1 MFTNF
6 TKLVPTQILLKT
18 CPLCKSKNIED
29 LKLKE
34 TNFIRPFKKPMTTKL
49 GFCNNCTFLFCL
61 NPLDNNSM
69 QEYYKK
75 NFQLRSTDIDVVE
88 EFVHASQTK
97 FIDDHFPLKNK
108 NVLEVGANTGKLLN
122 HLKKL
127 HGCKTYFDE
136 LNVEAVNILENIQGH
151 KSKKAIGKKGKFDVI
166 IMRHVLEH
174 IVDPIQ
180 YLKKIQKDL
189 EDDGVIFI
197 EVPDFTF
204 LDNHNDTLLFEH
216 VNYFSQLTLSRVLD
230 SAGLIVIGQKFSITD
245 NYATISDRALRVI
258 ARKKPKEL
266 KLGIKKAVKNHQNF
280 RVNGTNKIMEKIIKK
295 AGKKAKIGFYAA
307 SWWTERFLLN
317 TQLKGINLVGIF
329 DKDKKKQNTIYLNL
343 KVFPPAEIHRL
354 KPDIIFV
361 MSSFEPQIKH
371 DLKLLNYKGKVY
383 GWSDLVKLAEKE
395 NFNPK

>member
-1 MFTNF
+1 
-6 TKLVPTQILLKT
+6 LVPNQRTLKN
-18 CPLCKSKNIED
+18 CPICISKNIED

-34 TNFIRPFKKPMTTKL
+34 TNFIRPFKKQMATKL

-61 NPLDNNSM
+61 NPLDEESM
-69 QEYYKK
+69 KKYYEK

-88 EFVHASQTK
+88 EFVHASQSK
-97 FIDDHFPLKNK
+97 FINVHFPLKNK

-127 HGCKTYFDE
+127 HSCQTYFDE
-136 LNVEAVNILENIQGH
+136 LNLDAVNILENIQGH
-151 KSKKAIGKKGKFDVI
+151 KSKKALGKNKKFDVI

-174 IVDPIQ
+174 IVYPIQ
-180 YLKKIQKDL
+180 YLLKIQKDL
-189 EDDGVIFI
+189 SDDGVIFI

-230 SAGLIVIGQKFSITD
+230 SAGFIVIGQKFSITE

-266 KLGIKKAVKNHQNF
+266 KSGIKKAINHHQKF
-280 RVNGTNKIMEKIIKK
+280 RVNATNEIMEKIIKK
-295 AGKKAKIGFYAA
+295 AGKRAKIGFYAA
-307 SWWTERFLLN
+307 SWWAERFLLN
-317 TQLKGINLVGIF
+317 TNLKGINIVGFF

-343 KVFPPAEIHRL
+343 KIYPPSEIHRL

-361 MSSFEPQIKH
+361 LSSFEPQIKH
-371 DLKLLNYKGKVY
+371 DLKLLKFKGKVY
-383 GWSDLVKLAEKE
+383 GWSDLVKLAENK
-395 NFNPK
+395 NFNQ